1 MCAPRR
7 GLAPPGVCHC
17 ALISY
22 RIQRNKYHNPK
33 QQWGNAMAVTPTPI
47 TKMTFGWYMIY
58 DTTMT
63 GREKY
68 PYVIAIR
75 ETLPWSENSK
85 TPGMKKIKPPSSRLG
100 TFPMTDGKS
109 SHGRFAVIP
118 PAPHVPSRGPR
129 AWSGTCLSMTQEH
142 PKNAPGFSKNGNI
155 FSLSVS
161 RMEWRI
167 YAAWHRA
174 SGFSYAARPL
184 LRVRRVRALASSP

>member
-1 MCAPRR
+1 MKWRAPHERGRRTPVAPNHAGPETYGCAPRR

-22 RIQRNKYHNPK
+22 RIRRNKYHNPK

-75 ETLPWSENSK
+75 ETLPWSGNSK
-85 TPGMKKIKPPSSRLG
+85 NPGMKKIKPPSSRLWA
-100 TFPMTDGKS
+100 FPMTDGKR
-109 SHGRFAVIP
+109 SHGRFTIIP
-118 PAPHVPSRGPR
+118 PARHVPSRGSR
-129 AWSGTCLSMTQEH
+129 ARPAKRAMPANDS
-142 PKNAPGFSKNGNI
+142 
-155 FSLSVS
+155 
-161 RMEWRI
+161 
-167 YAAWHRA
+167 RA
-174 SGFSYAARPL
+174 SEKRSGL
-184 LRVRRVRALASSP
+184 L

>member
-1 MCAPRR
+1 
-7 GLAPPGVCHC
+7 
-17 ALISY
+17 
-22 RIQRNKYHNPK
+22 
-33 QQWGNAMAVTPTPI
+33 MAVTPTPI

-75 ETLPWSENSK
+75 ETLPWSGNSEK
-85 TPGMKKIKPPSSRLG
+85 PRHEKDKAPFLTVVGFSYDRRKKVSRTL
-100 TFPMTDGKS
+100 
-109 SHGRFAVIP
+109 HRN
-118 PAPHVPSRGPR
+118 PARSACTLKRLKGEACPNGP
-129 AWSGTCLSMTQEH
+129 CLPMTQEH
-142 PKNAPGFSKNGNI
+142 PKNAPDFSKNGNI

-161 RMEWRI
+161 RMGWRI